1 MRRKSNKTTSTAKIE
16 IQDEEDGEKG
26 TRTHLAVRPL
36 RFRDGAPHPCAK
48 VPTMRFSVTSA
59 SAVCISQAQVLG
71 DYILLWIWPG
81 EEDYSLS
88 KLYLISWKQGSIT
101 LVSISSSVIYWWR

>member
-1 MRRKSNKTTSTAKIE
+1 
-16 IQDEEDGEKG
+16 
-26 TRTHLAVRPL
+26 
-36 RFRDGAPHPCAK
+36 
-48 VPTMRFSVTSA
+48 MRFSVTSA

-88 KLYLISWKQGSIT
+88 KLYLISWKHGSIT
-101 LVSISSSVIYWWR
+101 LVRIHLFHILVAMTDDDGSSGKILQGNTDLSPQ